1 MKYSTQPVFRFN
13 RSSAAVALMFAL
25 TALPAFAQQDRATIE
40 GLVTDSSGAL
50 IADAEVSV
58 LHLETNDTIQ
68 TRTNQTGRYFAPNLP
83 IGTYQVKVTK
93 TGFNSA
99 VQDRIQLQAQASV
112 RVDFKLTVG
121 NVTET
126 VQVESTAPLVD
137 ASTATITATLTNQ
150 QVEDLPVINIG
161 SKRNIGQWLQF
172 MPGVNNSSTW
182 GARVNGANGGNT
194 EVFLDGAPASQ
205 GNVRGGFQE
214 QARTWRPSESSVLS
228 PTPLMPSTDGLAA
241 G

>member
-25 TALPAFAQQDRATIE
+25 TALPALAQQDRATIE

-58 LHLETNDTIQ
+58 LHLETNDTIL